1 MAPPQHN
8 DLNPTQGMSLINDYR
23 ATEEAIKELQARLE
37 NLSGNEAV
45 VKEMEFD
52 KKLRGL
58 MSEYGKHLG
67 DIIAILDPDFRK
79 KGRLEPAK
87 TRAPRVVKIYRNPN
101 TGEIVETKGGNHKV
115 LKEWKN
121 EYGQDV
127 VESWR
132 TQ

>member
-1 MAPPQHN
+1 
-8 DLNPTQGMSLINDYR
+8 MSLINEYR
-23 ATEEAIKELQARLE
+23 ATEEAIQELQARLE
-37 NLSGNEAV
+37 KLSGNEALL
-45 VKEMEFD
+45 KEMEFD
-52 KKLRGL
+52 TKLRGL

-67 DIIAILDPDFRK
+67 DIIAILDPEFRN
-79 KGRLEPAK
+79 KGRLEPVK

>member
-1 MAPPQHN
+1 
-8 DLNPTQGMSLINDYR
+8 
-23 ATEEAIKELQARLE
+23 
-37 NLSGNEAV
+37 
-45 VKEMEFD
+45 MEFE
-52 KKLRGL
+52 KKLRVL

-67 DIIAILDPDFRK
+67 DIIAIFDPDYLK
-79 KGRLEPAK
+79 KRGIEPAK

-101 TGEIVETKGGNHKV
+101 TGEHVETKGGNHKV
-115 LKEWKN
+115 LKEWKT